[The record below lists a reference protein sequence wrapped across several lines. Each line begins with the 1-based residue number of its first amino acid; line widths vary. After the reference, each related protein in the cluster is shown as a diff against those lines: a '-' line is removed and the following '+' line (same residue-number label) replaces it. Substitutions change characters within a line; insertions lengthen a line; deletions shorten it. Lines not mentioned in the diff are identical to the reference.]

1 MALGLD
7 PDQYFKKDRFS
18 RMMIVGG
25 YIADSAI
32 SSMRQ
37 YDISEER
44 ARKAEAESKR
54 KHRK

>member
-7 PDQYFKKDRFS
+7 PDQYFQKDRFS

>member
-7 PDQYFKKDRFS
+7 PDQYFQKDKFS
-18 RMMIVGG
+18 RMLIVGG

-32 SSMRQ
+32 SSMRSH
-37 YDISEER
+37 DIAEDR